1 MTGVTALPRTPLVSL
16 MSRTACPGCGAVL
29 PAVNGPTHAYMGASP
44 ACWALYRRLSTPP
57 FARRQGTRL
66 RRLVEDAYAVQHPGV
81 QERRSLQSV
90 AVHLMG
96 LCVLLERAEQPRKL
110 VPVLG
115 RMPARKTL
123 DLHWL
128 DPPKRNGKITA
139 AAVLEAGAEAAHGPS
154 VEAWARDVWKAW
166 KPHHP
171 TVRGWLD
178 APCLHLA

>member
-1 MTGVTALPRTPLVSL
+1 MSPVALSTRPLVTL
-16 MSRTACPGCGAVL
+16 HTGTACPGCRAVL
-29 PAVNGPTHAYMGASP
+29 PAVKGPTHAYMVASP

-66 RRLVEDAYAVQHPGV
+66 RRLVEDAYAVQHPGAHD
-81 QERRSLQSV
+81 RRALQSV

-96 LCVLLERAEQPRKL
+96 LCVLLERADEPRKL

-115 RMPARKTL
+115 RMPARKPL

-128 DPPKRNGKITA
+128 DPPARNGKITA
-139 AAVLEAGAEAAHGPS
+139 AAVLAAGFEAEHGPS
-154 VEAWARDVWKAW
+154 VEAWARDVWAAW
-166 KPHHP
+166 AAHQP